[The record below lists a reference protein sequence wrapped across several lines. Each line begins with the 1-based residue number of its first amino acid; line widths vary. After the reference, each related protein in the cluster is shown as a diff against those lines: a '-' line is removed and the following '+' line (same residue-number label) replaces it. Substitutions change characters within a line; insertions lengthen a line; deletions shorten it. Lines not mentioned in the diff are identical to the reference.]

1 MKMMGY
7 WLPPLLASAITMASA
22 LTVVT
27 AFQSTSIQCPP
38 SRQAHCQTPMVL
50 MPSPT
55 TATPSRTALCA
66 WNRELNG
73 SGGSGGSSLDGS
85 GSRNNGGRRRQQRP
99 LRAYTVAD
107 NIGKPSWFPFVNVKF
122 PLPFADVAAQF
133 FGLEGMS
140 FCSVRGRG
148 GDEDYMPFECNRIF
162 SSITFYLFTLDCC

>member
-73 SGGSGGSSLDGS
+73 SGGSSLDGS

-122 PLPFADVAAQF
+122 PLPFADVASQF

-148 GDEDYMPFECNRIF
+148 GDEDYMLFECSRIF